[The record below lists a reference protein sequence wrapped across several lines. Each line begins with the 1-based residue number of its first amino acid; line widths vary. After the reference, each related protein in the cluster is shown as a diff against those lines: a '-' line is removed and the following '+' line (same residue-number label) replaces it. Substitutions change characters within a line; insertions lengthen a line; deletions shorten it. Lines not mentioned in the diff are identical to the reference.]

1 MRTSA
6 ATFAVLA
13 VLLTGSVPLALQP
26 GQDAAAPGA
35 VRGAVTD
42 GSAGVLPGV
51 TVVAM
56 AADGRVLATAVTD
69 GAGAYALTGLPAGPC
84 CARRAAAD
92 EPRIKTA
99 RARRLISHSLF
110 GRSCRSRYVGLPTV
124 NVPSRCADTL
134 HERGLTRT

>member
-26 GQDAAAPGA
+26 GQDATATGA

-56 AADGRVLATAVTD
+56 APDGRVLATAVTD
-69 GAGAYALTGLPAGPC
+69 GAGAYALTGLPPGP
-84 CARRAAAD
+84 A
-92 EPRIKTA
+92 
-99 RARRLISHSLF
+99 
-110 GRSCRSRYVGLPTV
+110 V
-124 NVPSRCADTL
+124 
-134 HERGLTRT
+134 